1 MPRCAPPADCVS
13 GPDPGNVLPQGS
25 RIING
30 RPDLLQLCQTAVFRR
45 QTGLLT
51 FQAVA
56 GVASTTLPP
65 QVVAIAPLF
74 MIAVIA
80 STPFT
85 ATNGNDDARGQGG

>member
-1 MPRCAPPADCVS
+1 
-13 GPDPGNVLPQGS
+13 
-25 RIING
+25 
-30 RPDLLQLCQTAVFRR
+30 
-45 QTGLLT
+45 LLT